1 MFTIQAAKEADMSAY
16 EKIAA
21 GLTDR
26 LNLDMAPVALAFA
39 AAPPPGIATS
49 REVVPSACAFWR
61 SAEKGVFFAEASS
74 HFNCPVGSMVM
85 GFNLPEAV
93 SGELMGLVGK
103 MTECGYISGE
113 EPAKIPVNKKQADG
127 IVYGP
132 LGEFPIAPDA
142 VLLWLKPAQAMIWS
156 EATGNAAWS
165 ASAPTSVFG
174 RPACAAI
181 PAAMGGAQPTISFG
195 CVGMRT
201 FTEIGDDRMLAVIPG
216 DRLEAFVE
224 ALTATRCVNDAM
236 GAFYESR
243 KHPAS

>member
-1 MFTIQAAKEADMSAY
+1 MSY

-21 GLTDR
+21 SLTAR
-26 LNLDMAPVALAFA
+26 LNLDIPPVALAFA
-39 AAPPPGIATS
+39 AAPPPGVATS
-49 REVVPSACAFWR
+49 RDVVPSACAFWR

-85 GFNLPEAV
+85 GFNLPDTV
-93 SGELMGLVGK
+93 SQELMGLVGK
-103 MTECGYISGE
+103 MTACGYISSD

-132 LGEFPIAPDA
+132 LTQFPVAPDA

-156 EATGNAAWS
+156 EATGGADWS
-165 ASAPTSVFG
+165 GSAPTAVFG

-201 FTEIGDDRMLAVIPG
+201 FTGIGDDRMLAVVPG
-216 DRLEAFVE
+216 DRLGAFADAV
-224 ALTATRCVNDAM
+224 TTTRCVNDAM
-236 GAFYESR
+236 GEFYEGR

>member
-1 MFTIQAAKEADMSAY
+1 MPTY

-21 GLTDR
+21 SLTAR

-39 AAPPPGIATS
+39 PAPPPGVTTS
-49 REVVPSACAFWR
+49 HEVVPSACAFWR
-61 SAEKGVFFAEASS
+61 SAEKGVFFAGASS
-74 HFNCPVGSMVM
+74 HFNCPVGAMVM
-85 GFNLPEAV
+85 GFDLPDTV
-93 SGELMGLVGK
+93 SQELMGLVGK
-103 MTECGYISGE
+103 MTACGYISEE

-127 IVYGP
+127 IIYGP
-132 LGEFPIAPDA
+132 LAQFPVTPDA

-156 EATGNAAWS
+156 EATGGAAWS
-165 ASAPTSVFG
+165 ANAPTSVFG

-201 FTEIGDDRMLAVIPG
+201 FTEIDDDRMLAVIPG
-216 DRLEAFVE
+216 DRLEAFVD
-224 ALTATRCVNDAM
+224 AVTTTRCVNDAM
-236 GAFYESR
+236 GEFYEGR